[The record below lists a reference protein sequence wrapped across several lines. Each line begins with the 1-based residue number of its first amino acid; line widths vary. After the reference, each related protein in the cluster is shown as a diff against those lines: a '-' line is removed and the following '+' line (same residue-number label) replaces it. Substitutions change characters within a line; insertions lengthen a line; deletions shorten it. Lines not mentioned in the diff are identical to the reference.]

1 MSVERDAEAERV
13 AAAARFRQRLLGASV
28 LIAIAVIVLPLL
40 LDGSGSESQ
49 FRRVEKLR
57 DEPPR
62 IIDRP
67 TGAVADDV
75 VAHDKAAYD
84 KDANDRAA
92 DQNSALGTD
101 AVTEADPASDSASV
115 TTPDSAAVAA
125 TETAPARI
133 RVGEDDPP
141 DYLGDSAEGGVVAG
155 AGEVSDGLSSDGL
168 SAWVVQA
175 GSFREQD
182 NAVAVRDVLRRA
194 GFATFVT
201 DRDGIYR
208 VQVGPL
214 VDQAH
219 AEEKRDEVVALLGRD
234 AIVVPYP

>member
-1 MSVERDAEAERV
+1 MSTEQESDAERR
-13 AAAARFRQRLLGASV
+13 AATARFRQRLWGASV

-62 IIDRP
+62 IVDRSN
-67 TGAVADDV
+67 AVV
-75 VAHDKAAYD
+75 P
-84 KDANDRAA
+84 AA
-92 DQNSALGTD
+92 DTIADTTSVARSDVATGSTLGSALESTPESAGES
-101 AVTEADPASDSASV
+101 APGSAPEPAPVPRDGS
-115 TTPDSAAVAA
+115 T
-125 TETAPARI
+125 RI
-133 RVGEDDPP
+133 RIGEDDPP
-141 DYLGDSAEGGVVAG
+141 DYLGSDGMDGAAAGSNSG
-155 AGEVSDGLSSDGL
+155 AGRAAGEDL

-175 GSFREQD
+175 GSFRDQD

-201 DRDGIYR
+201 DRDGIFR
-208 VQVGPL
+208 VHVGPL
-214 VDQAH
+214 VDQAR
-219 AEEKRDEVVALLGRD
+219 ADLKRDEVVALLGRE